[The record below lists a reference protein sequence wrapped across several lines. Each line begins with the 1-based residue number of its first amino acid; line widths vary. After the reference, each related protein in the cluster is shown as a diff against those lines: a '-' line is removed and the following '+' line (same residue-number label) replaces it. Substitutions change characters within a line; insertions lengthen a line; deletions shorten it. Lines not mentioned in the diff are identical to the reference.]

1 MGREEERKGPWV
13 LEVAGT
19 SLGRAQRRWPVNH
32 VLKFRELRSFKETK
46 MGRIRLSD
54 RQGMAAPAPE
64 EGGSGRATEAALP
77 PGQSVWQL
85 RDRKG

>member
-1 MGREEERKGPWV
+1 MRGREGPWV
-13 LEVAGT
+13 LEVAET
-19 SLGRAQRRWPVNH
+19 SLGRAQGRWPLNH
-32 VLKFRELRSFKETK
+32 VLKFGELRSFKETK

-54 RQGMAAPAPE
+54 KQGMATPPPE
-64 EGGSGRATEAALP
+64 EEGFGRATEAALP